1 MVAIGGMV
9 EGGEGFTLRLELLF
23 GDCGNHGL
31 RLRRDLSVRHFFA
44 GFFLLA
50 PTPILRIS
58 VMEQKHGCQKES
70 KEIKCFHKSQFIWFI
85 AQI

>member
-1 MVAIGGMV
+1 MVKGS
-9 EGGEGFTLRLELLF
+9 EGFAFRLDLLF
-23 GDCGNHGL
+23 GDCRHHGL
-31 RLRRDLSVRHFFA
+31 RLRRDFPVRHFFS